1 MEKGD
6 FKQVCVFC
14 GIVRTMRSH
23 HCKEQGRC
31 VERMDHYCPWIDNS
45 VGLGNQRSFFL
56 FIVVLL
62 ATIFYFYYTVFL
74 YAFDTVFPEI
84 SRGSFSELLAALT
97 NGSLGPEL
105 QPILVL
111 TIATLDMLF
120 VYIVGSLVTR
130 TTAYMILNLTAYEV
144 WKRPGHVLRR
154 FRKARGQWWYFH
166 GWGLRSVTG

>member
-1 MEKGD
+1 M
-6 FKQVCVFC
+6 
-14 GIVRTMRSH
+14 
-23 HCKEQGRC
+23 
-31 VERMDHYCPWIDNS
+31 
-45 VGLGNQRSFFL
+45 
-56 FIVVLL
+56 VLL

-166 GWGLRSVTG
+166 GWGQICDWVGPWKTLSFAYGFKMSVC